1 MMLKKNEFSNDI
13 VSSKNVLLVP
23 KLNSDQVVNFIKN
36 IMFKNYLEEE
46 STFKVIIESVKDVQ
60 LKEQK
65 DWLFKVWNMRNNQ
78 SFNNINDK
86 LNINDKTK

>member
-13 VSSKNVLLVP
+13 VSSKNVLLAP
-23 KLNSDQVVNFIKN
+23 KLNSDQVVNFIKY

>member
-13 VSSKNVLLVP
+13 VSSKNVLLAP

>member
-13 VSSKNVLLVP
+13 VSSKNVLLAP

-65 DWLFKVWNMRNNQ
+65 D
-78 SFNNINDK
+78 
-86 LNINDKTK
+86 